1 MPVQGAG
8 VGASATHVRAAR
20 PSDAAAM
27 ARIYNE
33 GIADRVATFETRER
47 SAAEVAAW
55 LDDGRYPVL
64 AAESDGRVVGWIAAS
79 PYRERA
85 CYAGIVEF
93 SVYVAR
99 EARGRGMGSA
109 LMSAFLSACETAGF
123 WKVVSRIFPENGAS
137 LALCRRHGFREVG
150 TYRRH
155 GRLDGH
161 WRDCVIVERL
171 LGAAAADGAGTR
183 AGAAE

>member
-1 MPVQGAG
+1 MHVQGAG
-8 VGASATHVRAAR
+8 ASASATHVRPAR

-47 SAAEVAAW
+47 SAAEVEAW
-55 LDDGRYPVL
+55 IADDQYPVL
-64 AAESDGRVVGWIAAS
+64 VAASEGGVTGWIAAS
-79 PYRERA
+79 RYRERA

-99 EARGRGMGSA
+99 EARGRGLGGA
-109 LMSAFLSACETAGF
+109 LMSAFLSACEAAGH

-150 TYRRH
+150 IYRRH
-155 GRLDGH
+155 GRLDGR

-171 LGAAAADGAGTR
+171 LGPGEAGTR
-183 AGAAE
+183 TGVAE